1 MAENDPEEQQ
11 KRVRYTD
18 ILANALMLQNV
29 ADLTE
34 ALQKLEQRG
43 YPVHPEDVAHLSPYL
58 TEHLQR
64 FGDYVL
70 KLRPVALL
78 PNERDASSE
87 PLSEND
93 GALEEMSPT
102 GCATRLHS

>member
-18 ILANALMLQNV
+18 ILTNALMLQNV

-34 ALQKLEQRG
+34 AVQKLEKRG
-43 YPVHPEDVAHLSPYL
+43 YPVHPEDVVHLSPYL

-64 FGDYVL
+64 FGNYVL
-70 KLRPVALL
+70 KLRPVARLS
-78 PNERDASSE
+78 NEQDASSE
-87 PLSEND
+87 LLSEND
-93 GALEEMSPT
+93 GASEEMSV
-102 GCATRLHS
+102 